1 MACQYFAPTDDG
13 ADTFTV
19 AMPKLTFG
27 RGCLAEAG
35 QRAAARGLKRVAVF
49 TDAHLRDGPYVASV
63 NEALRAA
70 GVEAVVF
77 SEVGIEPSDA
87 TVEPASRFLAES
99 GADGVVSVGGGSVM
113 DTAKAALVYARYPA
127 PFTDYFAPPIGA
139 GRPVP
144 GPVLAHI
151 ACPTTSGTG
160 SECTSLSV
168 IRLSALAT
176 KFVIASRHILPDEA
190 LVDPACA
197 ATLPANVVA
206 STGFDLLSHAIE
218 CYTARAYTRW
228 ARVPDPLARPYIQGA
243 NPFSDLAAREAL
255 TLAGRYLSRGVADAG
270 DHEARDALMWAATL
284 AGVAFG
290 NSGTHLPHA
299 LSYGVTHLMRDI
311 TTEGYDVASPF
322 VPHGISV
329 IVNAPAVFRYTAEAA
344 PERHLEAA
352 GLLGAET
359 AGAGNDA
366 AGEVVSKRIVEL
378 MRDTAMPN
386 GLGGVGFGA
395 GDVKALANSAA
406 RQRRAIANAPRETN
420 QDDIESIYR
429 GALAYW

>member
-255 TLAGRYLSRGVADAG
+255 TLVGRYLSRGVADAG

>member
-99 GADGVVSVGGGSVM
+99 GAHGVVSVGGGSVM

-255 TLAGRYLSRGVADAG
+255 TLVGRYLSRGVADAG